1 MRTLEYTILTI
12 AISLLEGAAI
22 AAIILWLLPRWG
34 INIPVW
40 GLILLLVAFGV
51 YQVITY
57 RIGRRALIRK
67 PLVSPEAMVG
77 CYGKAITPLVPDGY
91 VKINGE
97 LWRASS
103 VGPHA
108 EKGDEVVVREVNG
121 LTLLVAPLS
130 DKSGSGK

>member
-1 MRTLEYTILTI
+1 MRTREYTILTI
-12 AISLLEGAAI
+12 VVSLLEGTAI
-22 AAIILWLLPRWG
+22 AAIILWLLPRWR
-34 INIPVW
+34 INIPIW
-40 GLILLLVAFGV
+40 GLILLMVGFGV
-51 YQVITY
+51 YQWVTY
-57 RIGRRALIRK
+57 RLGRRALCRK
-67 PLVSPEAMVG
+67 PVVSLEAMVG
-77 CYGKAITPLVPDGY
+77 CFGKATTPLVPDGY
-91 VKINGE
+91 VKFNGE

>member
-1 MRTLEYTILTI
+1 MRTREYTILTI
-12 AISLLEGAAI
+12 VVSLLEGAAI
-22 AAIILWLLPRWG
+22 VAIVFWLLPKWG
-34 INIPVW
+34 INIPLW
-40 GLILLLVAFGV
+40 CLILVMIAFGV
-51 YQVITY
+51 YEIITY
-57 RIGRRALIRK
+57 RLGRRALFRK
-67 PLVSPEAMVG
+67 SMLSPQVG
-77 CYGKAITPLVPDGY
+77 YRGKAATPLVPDGY